1 MKKSVVMFCLLLSI
15 TDNAL
20 GNIIIENSWV
30 RAAAPGTKVMAA
42 YMTIVNNSVKPIEMD
57 IEKII
62 SKGFKKTEVHKSS
75 LNDMMTMEK
84 IDTLIIKPNE
94 SLALEP
100 GGLHFMLINPEK
112 VPEKNTAVE
121 MLIFFTQGKETEVIR
136 IEAEVR
142 GQKL

>member
-15 TDNAL
+15 TDDAL

-84 IDTLIIKPNE
+84 IDTIIIKPNE
-94 SLALEP
+94 SLVLEP
-100 GGLHFMLINPEK
+100 GGLHFMLINPET

-121 MLIFFTQGKETEVIR
+121 MLIFFKNENETEVIR

-142 GQKL
+142 SQKL

>member
-15 TDNAL
+15 TDNTLA
-20 GNIIIENSWV
+20 NIIIEYSWV

-42 YMTIVNNSVKPIEMD
+42 YMTIENNSVKPIEMD
-57 IEKII
+57 IKKII

-75 LNDMMTMEK
+75 LNGMMTMEK
-84 IDTLIIKPNE
+84 IDTIIIKPNE
-94 SLALEP
+94 SLVLEP

-112 VPEKNTAVE
+112 VPEQNTAVE
-121 MLIFFTQGKETEVIR
+121 MLIFFKQGKETEVVR

-142 GQKL
+142 SQEL

>member
-20 GNIIIENSWV
+20 GNITIENSWV

-42 YMTIVNNSVKPIEMD
+42 YMTIENNSVKPIEMD
-57 IEKII
+57 IKKII

-84 IDTLIIKPNE
+84 IDTIIIKPNE
-94 SLALEP
+94 SLVLEP

-142 GQKL
+142 SQKL

>member
-1 MKKSVVMFCLLLSI
+1 MKKSVVMLCLLLSI

-94 SLALEP
+94 SLVLEP
-100 GGLHFMLINPEK
+100 G
-112 VPEKNTAVE
+112 
-121 MLIFFTQGKETEVIR
+121 
-136 IEAEVR
+136 
-142 GQKL
+142 

>member
-94 SLALEP
+94 SLVLEP

-121 MLIFFTQGKETEVIR
+121 MLIFFKNENETEVIR

-142 GQKL
+142 SQKL